1 MRLQG
6 ETHVIKQPD
15 PKILHKS
22 KLPLEDSKAFS
33 RRIFFT
39 CQLNKHLHNE
49 MQLEMRQ
56 KYTKHKKI
64 CDKVAEVDSLNSS
77 K

>member
-1 MRLQG
+1 MLLKNQTPRSC
-6 ETHVIKQPD
+6 IKVGCRWR
-15 PKILHKS
+15 I
-22 KLPLEDSKAFS
+22 AS
-33 RRIFFT
+33 RFQEGYIFFT

-49 MQLEMRQ
+49 MQLEMKQ

-64 CDKVAEVDSLNSS
+64 CDKVAEVDSFHSS

>member
-1 MRLQG
+1 MLL
-6 ETHVIKQPD
+6 KKPD

-33 RRIFFT
+33 TRTFFFT

-49 MQLEMRQ
+49 IQLEMRQ

-64 CDKVAEVDSLNSS
+64 CDKVAEADSFNSS